1 MDTTYMADPELGSLT
16 PLGSDASGVG
26 TRVVD
31 AATPAQLFALCVLLL
46 QNITKIR
53 LFDGTDRVHV
63 QFETGLPPSPES
75 LAAPASAART
85 LLATLE
91 QKFVEHL
98 STAPLAG
105 AHWDPVA
112 VALQTLLRPA
122 DPASAWTGQGRDPG
136 VTDVNT
142 PFMTYADP
150 SRLDWVLGPAVTA
163 PDSIQPRPTTL
174 DLVLDSRSQT
184 WRVELSVLAESRT
197 HVPTRLPVEGVG
209 KPPAEADAELRGETL
224 DELRRKAPHGPGPGD
239 TPMAHA
245 CFTAATAATYLGV
258 DRSTITRRVGHNQLI
273 GFTVFKRALR
283 IPKEQF
289 LESDVVPG
297 IPDVLTLFP
306 NPTATSRNSI
316 DHRSAWAF
324 LAGDLFHG
332 DSDPRPID
340 RLRAAAATGTTELVL
355 ADLVRAKESLD
366 RGDHL

>member
-1 MDTTYMADPELGSLT
+1 MADPELGSLT
-16 PLGSDASGVG
+16 PLGSDASGMG

-112 VALQTLLRPA
+112 VALQNPPPPRRTRPPSG
-122 DPASAWTGQGRDPG
+122 PAKGRDPG

-197 HVPTRLPVEGVG
+197 HVPHATARRGRGQAARRSRRRTTRRDP
-209 KPPAEADAELRGETL
+209 
-224 DELRRKAPHGPGPGD
+224 RRVAPQGP
-239 TPMAHA
+239 PMAPVQA
-245 CFTAATAATYLGV
+245 
-258 DRSTITRRVGHNQLI
+258 TRRWRTPTSPLPPQPHTSASTDQPSLDAWGHNQLI

-289 LESDVVPG
+289 PRVGCRTRDSRRAHPVPQPYSHVAQFDRPQVCVG
-297 IPDVLTLFP
+297 L
-306 NPTATSRNSI
+306 SR
-316 DHRSAWAF
+316 W
-324 LAGDLFHG
+324 
-332 DSDPRPID
+332 
-340 RLRAAAATGTTELVL
+340 
-355 ADLVRAKESLD
+355 
-366 RGDHL
+366 